1 MENIFEIATRNKF
14 RFAFRGLI
22 SVEDLWDLRLEQ
34 LDEVYKTLTTEM
46 KKANEESLLK
56 IKTKDQKD
64 VELKIKIVKYIVELK
79 LIEAENRNKEKKK
92 KEQKQQIL
100 ELINKKENQE
110 LENKSIEELNS
121 MINDL
126 E

>member
-14 RFAFRGLI
+14 RFEFRGLI
-22 SVEDLWDLRLEQ
+22 SVEDLWDLKLEQ
-34 LDEVYKTLTTEM
+34 LDEVYKTLATDM

-56 IKTKDQKD
+56 IKTKDQKE
-64 VELKIKIVKYIVELK
+64 VELKIKIVKYIVELR
-79 LIEAENRNKEKKK
+79 LAEIENRNKEKKK
-92 KEQKQQIL
+92 KEQKQHIL

-110 LENKSIEELNS
+110 LENKSIEELKS
-121 MINDL
+121 MINNL

>member
-14 RFAFRGLI
+14 RFAFRGLL

-34 LDEVYKTLTTEM
+34 LDEIYKNLTTEM

-56 IKTKDQKD
+56 TITKDQKE

-79 LIEAENRNKEKKK
+79 LAEIENRNKAKEK
-92 KEQKQQIL
+92 KEQKQRIL
-100 ELINKKENQE
+100 ELLNEKENQE
-110 LENKSIEELNS
+110 LKNKSTEELKS
-121 MINDL
+121 MLDAL

>member
-64 VELKIKIVKYIVELK
+64 VELKIKIVKYVVELK
-79 LIEAENRNKEKKK
+79 LIEVENRNKEKKK

-100 ELINKKENQE
+100 ELINKKKNQE

>member
-79 LIEAENRNKEKKK
+79 LIEIENRNKEKKK

>member
-22 SVEDLWDLRLEQ
+22 SVEDLWDLKLEQ
-34 LDEVYKTLTTEM
+34 LDEVYKTLTTDM

-56 IKTKDQKD
+56 IKTKDQKE
-64 VELKIKIVKYIVELK
+64 VELKIKIVKYIVELR
-79 LIEAENRNKEKKK
+79 LAEIENRNKEKKK
-92 KEQKQQIL
+92 KEQKQHIL

-110 LENKSIEELNS
+110 LENKSIEELKS
-121 MINDL
+121 MINSL

>member
-34 LDEVYKTLTTEM
+34 LDEVYKALRTEM

-56 IKTKDQKD
+56 IKTKDQKE

-79 LIEAENRNKEKKK
+79 LLEIENRNKEKDK
-92 KEQKQQIL
+92 KEKRQRLL
-100 ELINKKENQE
+100 ELINKKETQE
-110 LENKSIEELNS
+110 MENKSTEELKS
-121 MINDL
+121 MLDDL

>member
-79 LIEAENRNKEKKK
+79 LIEVENRNKEKKK
-92 KEQKQQIL
+92 KEQKQRIL

>member
-1 MENIFEIATRNKF
+1 MEEKVNKILKREVNNSMENIFETATRNKL
-14 RFAFRGLI
+14 RFEFRGLI
-22 SVEDLWDLRLEQ
+22 SVEDLWDLRFEQ
-34 LDEVYKTLTTEM
+34 LDEVYKTLKTEM

-79 LIEAENRNKEKKK
+79 LI
-92 KEQKQQIL
+92 
-100 ELINKKENQE
+100 
-110 LENKSIEELNS
+110 IEELNS
-121 MINDL
+121 IINDL